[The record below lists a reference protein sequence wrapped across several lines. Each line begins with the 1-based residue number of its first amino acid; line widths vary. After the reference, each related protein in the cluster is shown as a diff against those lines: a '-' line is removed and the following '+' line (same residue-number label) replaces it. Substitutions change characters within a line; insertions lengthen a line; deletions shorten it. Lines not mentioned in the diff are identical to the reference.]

1 MISHEIRDASQEL
14 ISFLEEGRLHGVL
27 GFLGLLT
34 KLRIFPTLLKTK
46 T

>member
-1 MISHEIRDASQEL
+1 MIDASQEL
-14 ISFLEEGRLHGVL
+14 ISFLEEGRLQRVL

-34 KLRIFPTLLKTK
+34 KLRIVPALLKTK